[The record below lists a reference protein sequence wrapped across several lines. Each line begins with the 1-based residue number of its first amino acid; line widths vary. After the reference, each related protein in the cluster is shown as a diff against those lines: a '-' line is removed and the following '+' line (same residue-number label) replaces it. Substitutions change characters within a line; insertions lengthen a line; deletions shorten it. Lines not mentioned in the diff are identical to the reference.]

1 MLIEVV
7 DDAPVPYYSYLGP
20 DSDCSPVT
28 WPECVAT
35 VQLSYGGGL
44 SCAELYRAHRAY
56 SVNVF

>member
-20 DSDCSPVT
+20 DGDRSPVT

-35 VQLSYGGGL
+35 VQLSYGGDL
-44 SCAELYRAHRAY
+44 VVRSFTEPTKPTV
-56 SVNVF
+56 SMFF